1 MAHPNEELL
10 RRYFKAT
17 ESEDL
22 ATLDELFADN
32 ITAHIGGRHALSR
45 DFQGKEAVFGFFGQL
60 AERSGGTA
68 RLHLQDALTDDW
80 FRRGAGRAHGHGRGR
95 GTRWRTRGVGPAHSK
110 RLIRRALE
118 PPLRRAEDEPRLV
131 VETTVQGKN
140 IGPWGVFR
148 RSNGRRRART

>member
-80 FRRGAGRAHGHGRGR
+80 FAVALVELAGTAGGEVLDGERA
-95 GTRWRTRGVGPAHSK
+95 V
-110 RLIRRALE
+110 LV
-118 PPLRRAEDEPRLV
+118 LRI
-131 VETTVQGKN
+131 Q
-140 IGPWGVFR
+140 
-148 RSNGRRRART
+148 NGRFVELWSHHYDQQKMNRVWS